1 MKNKYKFNPKILNPD
16 WVVGFID
23 GEGCFHVSIPKNKS
37 MKLGYQVSLEF
48 SITQHVRDRELMDKL
63 VQFFNCGY
71 VSNDTVNKVQ
81 YRIRDKKQLSKN
93 LFRFLDHHS
102 LLTIK
107 LLDYLDF
114 KKVHEMVEKGLHLTP
129 EGLDEIRA
137 IQSTMNR
144 NRLSKR

>member
-1 MKNKYKFNPKILNPD
+1 MKNNNFNPNILNPY

-23 GEGCFHVSIPKNKS
+23 GEGCFHVSVSKNKI

-48 SITQHVRDRELMDKL
+48 SITQHVRDRELMNKL
-63 VQFFNCGY
+63 VRFFNCGY
-71 VSNDTVNKVQ
+71 IINDTTTKIQ
-81 YRIRDKKQLSKN
+81 YRIRDRKQLSEN
-93 LFRFLDHHS
+93 LFLFLDHHS

-114 KKVHEMVEKGLHLTP
+114 KKVHEMIDKGVHLTP
-129 EGLDEIRA
+129 EGLDEIRL

-144 NRLSKR
+144 NRLSKI

>member
-1 MKNKYKFNPKILNPD
+1 MRNNYKFNPKILNPD

-48 SITQHVRDRELMDKL
+48 SITQHIRDRELIDEL

-71 VSNDTVNKVQ
+71 VTNDTANKVQ
-81 YRIRDKKQLSKN
+81 YRIRDKKQLSEN

-114 KKVHEMVEKGLHLTP
+114 KKVHEMVGKGFHLTL

-144 NRLSKR
+144 NRLLKR